1 MVSLYDI
8 TIPVFIRALRTNS
21 ALLAKAQAWADAQAI
36 PHADLL
42 TRRIAPDMYPLT
54 FQIQS
59 ISNSSKAV
67 PMRVGGLDP
76 VPMEDNETTFQQ
88 LQDRITRTIDLLEK
102 VPHDCMDGKE
112 DKEVIIKAGPLDMKF
127 TAKSYILEFALPNF
141 WFHHSM
147 TYAILKNA
155 GVPLGKMDFLGAK
168 KK

>member
-21 ALLAKAQAWADAQAI
+21 ALLAKAQAWADAKAI

-42 TRRIAPDMYPLT
+42 TRRIAPDMLPLT

-59 ISNSSKAV
+59 ISNSSKGV

-88 LQDRITRTIDLLEK
+88 LQDRLTRTIELLEK

-112 DKEVIIKAGPLDMKF
+112 DKEVIVKGGSFERKS
-127 TAKSYILEFALPNF
+127 TANIYDLAVTFP
-141 WFHHSM
+141 
-147 TYAILKNA
+147 
-155 GVPLGKMDFLGAK
+155 
-168 KK
+168 